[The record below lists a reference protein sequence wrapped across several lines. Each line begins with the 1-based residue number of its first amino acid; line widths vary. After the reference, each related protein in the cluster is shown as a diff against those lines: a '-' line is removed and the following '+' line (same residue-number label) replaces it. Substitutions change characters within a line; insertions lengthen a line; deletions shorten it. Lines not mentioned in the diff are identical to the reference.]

1 MAVASRQRKRLCQR
15 LRAAE
20 ARLLARPPVQRRAVR
35 VTRLLPL
42 LLIVTMLI
50 WLAAPAGWLRALTP
64 WVGAAALLCAGIY
77 LGRVILR
84 IGRFYWHHLADV
96 TDSDPAAASLR
107 GALYQ
112 TVFVLLGTLL
122 LAAGFFTVSTQLLA
136 DGGSAL
142 QSRLLWALTVGGMIL
157 SLFFGELVTR
167 LIELMEVMLDAS
179 DAESEDAS

>member
-1 MAVASRQRKRLCQR
+1 MAVTPGRRRSLRSR

-20 ARLLARPPVQRRAVR
+20 ARLLARPPVQRRSVR

-42 LLIVTMLI
+42 LLIATMLI
-50 WLAAPAGWLRALTP
+50 WLVAPAAWLRALTP

-84 IGRFYWHHLADV
+84 IGRFYWRHLADV
-96 TDSDPAAASLR
+96 ADSDPAAASLR

-122 LAAGFFTVSTQLLA
+122 LAAGFFVVSTQLLA
-136 DGGSAL
+136 DAGTAL

-167 LIELMEVMLDAS
+167 LIELMDALLVAR
-179 DAESEDAS
+179 AEEEQG